1 MTSLADTEVGCAEP
15 IPFYEMFEEETPADI
30 RDTIAGFLNLCFARS
45 LLEES
50 LDRQLRS
57 AAGITLAQHEVL
69 YRLSLAPGG
78 RLRMATLADL
88 LLASKSGASRLV
100 DRMAGAGLVDRQSSD
115 TDRRLVFAVL
125 TPTGTACED
134 AWITTASLLG
144 DTERLRFLV
153 AFRPGLVSPT
163 LSAQMAGTFQRLSK
177 GRLLLN
183 VVTGGDAEEQR
194 RFGDWLDH
202 DARYDRTDEFLTV
215 LRGAWGDTP
224 FDFSGR
230 HYEVAGAT
238 VSAPPD
244 PVPPVFFGGASPAA
258 ERVAAR
264 HADVYL
270 AWGEPPSM
278 VAERVDRVSAG
289 AAALGRSIGFGI
301 RLHVIARDTAD

>member
-1 MTSLADTEVGCAEP
+1 MVSLHWFLPTAGDDRHVVGFGATTGHRDPSRRYLSQVARAAEQL
-15 IPFYEMFEEETPADI
+15 
-30 RDTIAGFLNLCFARS
+30 GF
-45 LLEES
+45 
-50 LDRQLRS
+50 D
-57 AAGITLAQHEVL
+57 
-69 YRLSLAPGG
+69 
-78 RLRMATLADL
+78 
-88 LLASKSGASRLV
+88 
-100 DRMAGAGLVDRQSSD
+100 
-115 TDRRLVFAVL
+115 AVL

-163 LSAQMAGTFQRLSK
+163 LSAQMAGTFQRLSE

-224 FDFSGR
+224 FDFSGH

-244 PVPPVFFGGASPAA
+244 PVPPIFFGGASP
-258 ERVAAR
+258 
-264 HADVYL
+264 
-270 AWGEPPSM
+270 PPSG
-278 VAERVDRVSAG
+278 SPPG
-289 AAALGRSIGFGI
+289 TPTSI
-301 RLHVIARDTAD
+301 

>member
-1 MTSLADTEVGCAEP
+1 VTSLADTEVGCAEP

-125 TPTGTACED
+125 TPTGRST
-134 AWITTASLLG
+134 
-144 DTERLRFLV
+144 LV
-153 AFRPGLVSPT
+153 RSSPVFK
-163 LSAQMAGTFQRLSK
+163 AG
-177 GRLLLN
+177 
-183 VVTGGDAEEQR
+183 VVAV
-194 RFGDWLDH
+194 FGDVLDDDDH
-202 DARYDRTDEFLTV
+202 RALRQV
-215 LRGAWGDTP
+215 LKKLLASQGAWDI
-224 FDFSGR
+224 R
-230 HYEVAGAT
+230 RCE
-238 VSAPPD
+238 
-244 PVPPVFFGGASPAA
+244 PPVLPANQPTDQGA
-258 ERVAAR
+258 R
-264 HADVYL
+264 
-270 AWGEPPSM
+270 
-278 VAERVDRVSAG
+278 
-289 AAALGRSIGFGI
+289 
-301 RLHVIARDTAD
+301 